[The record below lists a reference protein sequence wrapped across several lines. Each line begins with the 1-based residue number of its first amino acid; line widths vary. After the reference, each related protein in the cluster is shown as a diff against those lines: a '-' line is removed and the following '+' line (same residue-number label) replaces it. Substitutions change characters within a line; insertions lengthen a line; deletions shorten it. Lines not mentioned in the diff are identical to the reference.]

1 MFTSKN
7 IQLATLF
14 FVVAVLIDFA
24 WVAIQTDQ
32 KMDEAAQRAVM
43 HIDNLFSGIEK
54 KLTVIDTVDDLCNSE
69 NKQLLEDIIFDSI
82 SIKEISYIKDNTII
96 CSDRAR
102 QHNLDISGELPQ
114 SLQLRTGRITYIAN
128 DQRRHVPALFYLVPY
143 QDMWIRISL
152 HLKYID
158 FWVSDFG
165 IRNNMKAQLIHDRK
179 FIAGD
184 TEITN
189 SELINHLEITSN
201 HYPFSIVTGYDA
213 ALMLKAF
220 KDQLL
225 LALMI
230 ISLLTALLLA
240 LLYSYKRTRRT
251 LESEIQ
257 HGITNNEF
265 TGYLQPIICSQTK
278 QWLGAEI
285 LLRWQHPINGIT
297 SPAEFITIAENTG
310 LINDITLKLLAE
322 AGRNKAAIEQ
332 LSQSH
337 YLSLNVTASMIANP
351 YYVRK
356 LINIIRHFPSLQSG
370 LVLEF
375 TERETFTDDQ
385 LAQLQSGMTRLRKEG
400 VTWALDDFGSGY
412 SGLSRL
418 QQLSFEILKI
428 DRAFVAASSN
438 ETIAHSILDSICEL
452 AKRFNCVLVAEGVET
467 KEQAERVRL
476 LGIECCQGYLFAK
489 PMSMKRYI
497 QQFKQ
502 TLSQDCEIK

>member
-1 MFTSKN
+1 MFNSKN
-7 IQLATLF
+7 IQFAVLF
-14 FVVAVLIDFA
+14 FVLAMLSDIF
-24 WVAIQTDQ
+24 WVAIQTERNMSD
-32 KMDEAAQRAVM
+32 AAQRAVK
-43 HIDNLFSGIEK
+43 HVDNLFAGVEQ
-54 KLTVIDTVDDLCNSE
+54 KLAVIDTMNDLCSTQ
-69 NKQLLEDIIFDSI
+69 NKQLLEDIIFDSV
-82 SIKEISYIKDNTII
+82 SIKEISYIKDNKIV

-102 QHNLDISGELPQ
+102 QFNLDISDELPKNLHSQ
-114 SLQLRTGRITYIAN
+114 TSRLTYIAN
-128 DQRRHVPALFYLVPY
+128 DQRRNMRALFYLIPY
-143 QDMWIRISL
+143 KDMWVRISL

-165 IRNNMKAQLIHDRK
+165 IRNNMKAQMIYDRK
-179 FIAGD
+179 LIAGD
-184 TEITN
+184 TDIKN
-189 SELINHLEITSN
+189 CELIDHLEISSK

-213 ALMLKAF
+213 PLLLKAF

-230 ISLLTALLLA
+230 VSLLTALLLA
-240 LLYSYKRTRRT
+240 LLHSYKKTRRT

-257 HGITNNEF
+257 QGIKNNEF
-265 TGYLQPIICSQTK
+265 TGYLQPIVCSKTH

-285 LLRWQHPINGIT
+285 LLRWQHPTNGLT

-322 AGRNKAAIEQ
+322 AGRNKAV
-332 LSQSH
+332 LSQISENH

-356 LINIIRHFPSLQSG
+356 LVNIIRHQPSLQNG

-385 LAQLQSGMTRLRKEG
+385 LAQLQSGMTQLRKEG
-400 VTWALDDFGSGY
+400 VKWALDDFGSGY

-452 AKRFNCVLVAEGVET
+452 AKRFNCVLIAEGVET
-467 KEQAERVRL
+467 KEQAKRIRL
-476 LGIECCQGYLFAK
+476 LEIECCQGYLFAK
-489 PMSMKRYI
+489 PMTIKRYI
-497 QQFKQ
+497 QQLRM
-502 TLSQDCEIK
+502 TLPQDSTIK